1 MKAHILISSSYGFDH
16 NWTLVVSTPKKT
28 RSFYLGQD
36 VKFCQRVLGMD
47 TSYIVSQIGTR
58 EIAEGTKGNTKLAN
72 FICKSLGLNG
82 KNLDK
87 IESWGLCAA

>member
-1 MKAHILISSSYGFDH
+1 MKAQILISSSYGFDH

-47 TSYIVSQIGTR
+47 TSYVVSQIGTR

-72 FICKSLGLNG
+72 FICKFFKSNIIL
-82 KNLDK
+82 
-87 IESWGLCAA
+87 